1 LPFFYSWVLNEGA
14 FCFLCH
20 SFFFPLVARLVEWL
34 GSIHQET
41 GATQLLTVAAAAAG
55 RVRDTRAA
63 NEPKKE
69 LLSRINIQHCASWVK
84 PWAQRVHLCKN

>member
-1 LPFFYSWVLNEGA
+1 
-14 FCFLCH
+14 
-20 SFFFPLVARLVEWL
+20 L

-63 NEPKKE
+63 NEPKQE
-69 LLSRINIQHCASWVK
+69 NYYLESIYNIVLHESSREH
-84 PWAQRVHLCKN
+84 